1 MSLARKFM
9 RVTPTATFTAHTAH
23 FCAQG
28 LLVVTF
34 LLPIKIL
41 ILLGSESIPEYL
53 PPALKSFSKPWLIIG
68 LSLLTALFYG
78 LYLLSELI
86 ASRYSRTGAY
96 QLMKHNQKSH
106 SLSHQRPLAVLAF
119 SRFTRGLSAASFVT
133 ITLSALLYI
142 YPALLTIALT
152 YIAVVTTLII
162 VLYNRKDRIRSI
174 VQRHH
179 HALLNALSSLGFLGT
194 FAFMVMDFL
203 YMTPTP
209 IYIALISLILVRQSL
224 ARLKSMIED
233 AIYLKN
239 HQQKINALFFAH

>member
-23 FCAQG
+23 FFAQA
-28 LLVVTF
+28 LLIITF

-53 PPALKSFSKPWLIIG
+53 PKALSIFSKPWLIIG
-68 LSLLTALFYG
+68 LSVLTAVFYG
-78 LYLLSELI
+78 MYLLSEII

-96 QLMKHNQKSH
+96 HLLNHSKKSNTLK
-106 SLSHQRPLAVLAF
+106 SQRPLAVLAF
-119 SRFTRGLSAASFVT
+119 SRFTRGLSAATFVA
-133 ITLSALLYI
+133 IAVIVLLCI
-142 YPALLTIALT
+142 YPALLTIALI
-152 YIAVVTTLII
+152 YIVAVTTLII
-162 VLYNRKDRIRSI
+162 VLYNRKDRIRSM

-179 HALLNALSSLGFLGT
+179 TTLLNTLSSLGFLGT

-203 YMTPTP
+203 YMTPAP
-209 IYIALISLILVRQSL
+209 IYIALISLVLVRQSL
-224 ARLKSMIED
+224 SRLKSMIED

-239 HQQKINALFFAH
+239 HQQKINALFFAQ